1 MHRSPR
7 SSDASLPEG
16 PPGSRLAAVSRRT
29 FLLRSVVIVGGAAA
43 AGGLV
48 ACGSNGGDAQVLG
61 SENATDVGAATTA
74 TAASGATETT
84 GASPTTGASVDAGPI
99 PDAAELAVSFTYT
112 PSDAGGRVENPYV
125 AVWIE
130 APSETLVSVLGVWY
144 QSGRKEKYLAELSR
158 WSATGASATALDT
171 VSSATRTPGDYQL
184 VWDGTDLDG
193 ARVPTGD
200 YVICIESAREHGP
213 HSLIRQSVALG
224 AEAAS
229 VTLTDDGE
237 LSGATADYH
246 LA

>member
-1 MHRSPR
+1 MNKTR
-7 SSDASLPEG
+7 LP
-16 PPGSRLAAVSRRT
+16 VT
-29 FLLRSVVIVGGAAA
+29 VT
-43 AGGLV
+43 LV
-48 ACGSNGGDAQVLG
+48 
-61 SENATDVGAATTA
+61 VGALFALPAYT
-74 TAASGATETT
+74 
-84 GASPTTGASVDAGPI
+84 
-99 PDAAELAVSFTYT
+99 AELQIS
-112 PSDAGGRVENPYV
+112 VEIPQLKVAEYHRPYV